1 MKTGALI
8 LAAGSALD
16 PNGSMPLSLYKVGA
30 VSAIQRLILTFD
42 RAKTEPIVIISGNNS
57 EKLEKHVAR
66 LKVVCLRN
74 LNSGQTE
81 MFESVKI
88 GLQYLR
94 EKCDQVLVTPVDVPL
109 FTLDTV
115 EALIQSGEKLAAP
128 VYNGEKGHPVL
139 IAHELIPALMEYDG
153 NGGLREAIRRCGQAC
168 QLISVEDQG
177 VLIDIE
183 TEQDYSEILS
193 AHTLRQLHPR
203 VKVSLAKEEL
213 FFGSGSAHLLS
224 LIETT
229 GSVRL
234 ACQQMGLSYSKG
246 WKIIAVMERQW
257 GLPIVQRQQGG
268 KHGGEAF
275 VTAEGKKLADQFRR
289 FEKSSKEAVDALFHQ
304 YFDV

>member
-1 MKTGALI
+1 MKTSALI
-8 LAAGSALD
+8 LAAGGALD

-42 RAKTEPIVIISGNNS
+42 RAKTDLIVVVSGNNP

-74 LNSGQTE
+74 QHSTQTE

-88 GLQYLR
+88 GLRYLQ

-115 EALIQSGEKLAAP
+115 EALIQSGEELAAP
-128 VYNGEKGHPVL
+128 VFNGAKGHPVL
-139 IAHELIPALMEYDG
+139 IAQDLIPALLAYNGD
-153 NGGLREAIRRCGQAC
+153 GGLREAIRQCGREC
-168 QLISVEDQG
+168 RLISVEDQG

-183 TEQDYSEILS
+183 TEQDYLDVLS
-193 AHTLRQLHPR
+193 AHSLRQLHPG
-203 VKVSLAKEEL
+203 VKVSLAKEEP
-213 FFGSGSAHLLS
+213 FFGAGSAHLLS

-246 WKIIAVMERQW
+246 WKMIAVMERQW

-268 KHGGEAF
+268 KYGGEAF
-275 VTAEGKKLADQFRR
+275 VTQEGKRLAERFRK
-289 FEKSSKEAVDALFHQ
+289 FEQSSKEAVEAIFRQ
-304 YFDV
+304 CFDV

>member
-16 PNGSMPLSLYKVGA
+16 PNGSIPLSLYKVGA

-42 RAKTEPIVIISGNNS
+42 RAKTEPIVIVSGS
-57 EKLEKHVAR
+57 TSDKLEKHVAR

-74 LNSGQTE
+74 PNYGQTE

-88 GLQYLR
+88 GLRYLR

-109 FTLDTV
+109 FILDTV

-128 VYNGEKGHPVL
+128 VYNGIKGHPVL
-139 IAHELIPALMEYDG
+139 ISGELIPTLMEYSEG
-153 NGGLREAIRRCGQAC
+153 GGLRAAIRHCGQDC
-168 QLISVEDQG
+168 KLIPVEDQG

-183 TEQDYSEILS
+183 TEQDYSEVLS
-193 AHTLRQLHPR
+193 AHSLRQLHPR

-246 WKIIAVMERQW
+246 WKMIAVMERQW
-257 GLPIVQRQQGG
+257 GLQIVQRQQGG

-275 VTAEGKKLADQFRR
+275 VTSEGKRLAERFRK
-289 FEKSSKEAVDALFHQ
+289 FEQGSKEAVEAIFHQ